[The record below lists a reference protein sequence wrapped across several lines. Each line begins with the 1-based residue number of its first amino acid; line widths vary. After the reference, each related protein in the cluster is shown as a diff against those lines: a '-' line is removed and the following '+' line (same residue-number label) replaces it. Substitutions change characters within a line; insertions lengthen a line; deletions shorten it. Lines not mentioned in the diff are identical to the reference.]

1 MPEVILEGVLFVVL
15 IATVGALFYFIL
27 MSFTPAGV
35 RLRQTRNRR
44 RLDHAA
50 ELVCPIH
57 GPRSSNDLVRL
68 PSGDVLCPIA
78 IRRLSMG
85 SSIGDRLSSMNF
97 SDATRGDLGRKIRRV
112 LGLIVGLVVA
122 LVLLPTAITYVNPGY
137 VGIVIH
143 RAGGGVDRVPLGPG
157 LHMRNPLMTGI
168 EEYPVF
174 MQTLVL
180 TKSGSEGGS
189 NNDEINVNSKEGQ
202 PLSLDVSMSFELD
215 QDKAPGL
222 YTTFRRDIQSI
233 QHGYVKQ
240 SIRQALQEVIGNEEI
255 AEVIGPKKAEAVN
268 RTQML
273 LSQRLAQYGIV
284 VKQFTI
290 NELRAPQA
298 VIEAINQKNVMQ
310 QQALTAQNEL
320 QKNTFQA
327 QGDSIKAAGQAKAI
341 LATAEA
347 QAKANELL
355 TRSVTTTLVQYEMA
369 KRWDGKMPQVASSA
383 MPLLQLGKP

>member
-1 MPEVILEGVLFVVL
+1 
-15 IATVGALFYFIL
+15 
-27 MSFTPAGV
+27 
-35 RLRQTRNRR
+35 
-44 RLDHAA
+44 
-50 ELVCPIH
+50 
-57 GPRSSNDLVRL
+57 
-68 PSGDVLCPIA
+68 
-78 IRRLSMG
+78 MG
-85 SSIGDRLSSMNF
+85 SSIGDRLSSVNF
-97 SDATRGDLGRKIRRV
+97 GGLNGGSDLGHKIRRV
-112 LGLIVGLVVA
+112 LGLVVVIVVA
-122 LVLLPTAITYVNPGY
+122 LVLLPTTVVYVNPGY

-143 RAGGGVDRVPLGPG
+143 RAGGGVDKTPLGPG
-157 LHMRNPLMTGI
+157 LHLKNPLTTGI

-180 TKSGSEGGS
+180 TKTSTEGST

-202 PLSLDVSMSFELD
+202 PISLDVSMSFELD
-215 QDKAPGL
+215 PDKAPGL

-255 AEVIGPKKAEAVN
+255 AAVIGPKKAEAVN
-268 RTQML
+268 QTTML

-310 QQALTAQNEL
+310 QQALTSQNEL

-327 QGDSIKAAGQAKAI
+327 QGDSIKAMGHAKAI
-341 LATAEA
+341 LAEAEA

-355 TRSVTTTLVQYEMA
+355 SRSVTANLVQYEMA
-369 KRWDGKMPQVASSA
+369 KKWDGKMPQVAGGA

>member
-1 MPEVILEGVLFVVL
+1 
-15 IATVGALFYFIL
+15 
-27 MSFTPAGV
+27 
-35 RLRQTRNRR
+35 
-44 RLDHAA
+44 
-50 ELVCPIH
+50 
-57 GPRSSNDLVRL
+57 
-68 PSGDVLCPIA
+68 
-78 IRRLSMG
+78 MG
-85 SSIGDRLSSMNF
+85 SSIGDRLSSVQFGGMNGGG
-97 SDATRGDLGRKIRRV
+97 SSGRKFRLM

-122 LVLLPTAITYVNPGY
+122 LFLLPSTVTYVNPGY

-143 RAGGGVDRVPLGPG
+143 RAGGGVDKIPLGPG
-157 LHMRNPLMTGI
+157 LHFRNPLTTGI

-180 TKSGSEGGS
+180 AKSSNEGSR

-202 PLSLDVSMSFELD
+202 PISLDVSMSFELD
-215 QDKAPGL
+215 PDKAPGL
-222 YTTFRRDIQSI
+222 YSTFRRDIEAI

-240 SIRQALQEVIGNEEI
+240 AMRQALQEVVGNEEI
-255 AEVIGPKKAEAVN
+255 AAVIGPKKAEAVN
-268 RTQML
+268 QTQAL
-273 LSQRLAQYGIV
+273 LSQRVAQYGIV

-310 QQALTAQNEL
+310 QQSLTAQNEL

-341 LATAEA
+341 LSLAES

-355 TRSVTTTLVQYEMA
+355 SRSITPNLVQYEMA
-369 KRWDGKMPQVASSA
+369 KRWDGKMPQVSGSA

>member
-1 MPEVILEGVLFVVL
+1 
-15 IATVGALFYFIL
+15 
-27 MSFTPAGV
+27 
-35 RLRQTRNRR
+35 
-44 RLDHAA
+44 
-50 ELVCPIH
+50 
-57 GPRSSNDLVRL
+57 
-68 PSGDVLCPIA
+68 
-78 IRRLSMG
+78 MG
-85 SSIGDRLSSMNF
+85 SSIGDRLSSMGLGDMNNHGGLG
-97 SDATRGDLGRKIRRV
+97 TRIRRMATAVVV
-112 LGLIVGLVVA
+112 LIAA
-122 LVLLPTAITYVNPGY
+122 LVLLPTTITYVNPGY

-143 RAGGGVDRVPLGPG
+143 RAGGGVDKIPLGPG
-157 LHMRNPLMTGI
+157 LHFRNPLTTGI

-180 TKSGSEGGS
+180 THSSLEGSR

-202 PLSLDVSMSFELD
+202 PISLDVSMSFELD
-215 QDKAPGL
+215 QDKAPVL
-222 YTTFRRDIQSI
+222 YSTFRRDIEQI

-255 AEVIGPKKAEAVN
+255 AAVIGPKKAEAVN
-268 RTQML
+268 QTQML

-327 QGDSIKAAGQAKAI
+327 QGDSIKAMGKAKAI
-341 LATAEA
+341 LAEAEA
-347 QAKANELL
+347 QAKANDLL
-355 TRSVTTTLVQYEMA
+355 SRSITANLVQYEMA
-369 KRWDGKMPQVASSA
+369 KRWDGKMPQVSGSA
-383 MPLLQLGKP
+383 MPLLQLGKPQ

>member
-1 MPEVILEGVLFVVL
+1 
-15 IATVGALFYFIL
+15 
-27 MSFTPAGV
+27 
-35 RLRQTRNRR
+35 
-44 RLDHAA
+44 
-50 ELVCPIH
+50 
-57 GPRSSNDLVRL
+57 
-68 PSGDVLCPIA
+68 
-78 IRRLSMG
+78 MG

-97 SDATRGDLGRKIRRV
+97 GGTNGGSDVGHKIRRV
-112 LGLIVGLVVA
+112 LGLIAGLVVA
-122 LVLLPTAITYVNPGY
+122 LVLLPTTIVYVNPGY

-143 RAGGGVDRVPLGPG
+143 RAGGGVDKTPLGPG
-157 LHMRNPLMTGI
+157 LHMKNPLTTGI

-180 TKSGSEGGS
+180 TKTSTEGSP

-202 PLSLDVSMSFELD
+202 PISLDVSMSFELD
-215 QDKAPGL
+215 PDKAPGL

-255 AEVIGPKKAEAVN
+255 AAVIGPKKAEAVN
-268 RTQML
+268 QTTML

-290 NELRAPQA
+290 NELRAPPA

-310 QQALTAQNEL
+310 QQALTSQNEL

-327 QGDSIKAAGQAKAI
+327 QGDSIKAMGHAKAI
-341 LATAEA
+341 LAEAEA

-355 TRSVTTTLVQYEMA
+355 SRSVTANLVQYEMA
-369 KRWDGKMPQVASSA
+369 KKWDGKMPQVSGGA

>member
-1 MPEVILEGVLFVVL
+1 
-15 IATVGALFYFIL
+15 
-27 MSFTPAGV
+27 
-35 RLRQTRNRR
+35 
-44 RLDHAA
+44 
-50 ELVCPIH
+50 
-57 GPRSSNDLVRL
+57 
-68 PSGDVLCPIA
+68 
-78 IRRLSMG
+78 MG
-85 SSIGDRLSSMNF
+85 SSIGDRLSSVNF
-97 SDATRGDLGRKIRRV
+97 GGLNGGSDLGHKIRRV
-112 LGLIVGLVVA
+112 LGLVVALVVA
-122 LVLLPTAITYVNPGY
+122 LVLLPTTIVYVNPGY

-143 RAGGGVDRVPLGPG
+143 RAGGGVDKIPLGPG
-157 LHMRNPLMTGI
+157 LHLKNPLTTGI

-180 TKSGSEGGS
+180 TKTSTEGSP

-202 PLSLDVSMSFELD
+202 PISLDVSMSFELD
-215 QDKAPGL
+215 PDKAPGL

-255 AEVIGPKKAEAVN
+255 AAVIGPKKAEAVN
-268 RTQML
+268 QTTML

-290 NELRAPQA
+290 NELRAPPA

-310 QQALTAQNEL
+310 QQALTSQNEL

-327 QGDSIKAAGQAKAI
+327 QGDSIKAMGHAKAI
-341 LATAEA
+341 LAEAEA

-355 TRSVTTTLVQYEMA
+355 SRSVTANLVQYEMA
-369 KRWDGKMPQVASSA
+369 KKWDGKMPQVSGGA